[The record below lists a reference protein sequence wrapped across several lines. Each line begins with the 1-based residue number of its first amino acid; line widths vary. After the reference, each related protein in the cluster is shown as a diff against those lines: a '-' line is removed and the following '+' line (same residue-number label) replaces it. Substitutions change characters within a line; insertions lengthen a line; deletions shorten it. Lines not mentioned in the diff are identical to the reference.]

1 MQKPNIEVK
10 NIKTMQGV
18 DGEVIRASVY
28 VNGKRSFSMFNDGW
42 GSENL
47 YEPFDD
53 EGKKA
58 LELCEKYVKTLPE
71 IESEFIDGNTFST
84 NLDIVL
90 EDIISDTLANKQ
102 IKGWCKKKTVFRLPN
117 DKEGSYRTISHVFD
131 VDVKKHVLK
140 LHPDAIIMN
149 ELV

>member
-1 MQKPNIEVK
+1 MKTPKIEVK
-10 NIKTMQGV
+10 NIKTMSGM
-18 DGEVIRASVY
+18 DGEIIRASVY

-42 GSENL
+42 GTDNL

-53 EGKKA
+53 EGEKT

-71 IESEFIDGNTFST
+71 IESQFGGTFST

-90 EDIISDTLANKQ
+90 EDIISDTLEKKQ
-102 IKGWCKKKTVFRLPN
+102 IAGWCKKKTIFRLPN

-131 VDVKKHVLK
+131 VDVKKHVLNK
-140 LHPDAIIMN
+140 YPNAIIMN

>member
-18 DGEVIRASVY
+18 DGEVIRATVY

-47 YEPFDD
+47 YEPFND

-58 LELCEKYVKTLPE
+58 LALCEEYVKTLP
-71 IESEFIDGNTFST
+71 DST

-90 EDIISDTLANKQ
+90 EDIISDILEKRQ
-102 IKGWCKKKTVFRLPN
+102 IAGWCKKKTVFRLPD

-149 ELV
+149 ELA

>member
-18 DGEVIRASVY
+18 DGEVIRATVY

-47 YEPFDD
+47 YEPFND

-58 LELCEKYVKTLPE
+58 LALCEEYVKTLP
-71 IESEFIDGNTFST
+71 DST

-90 EDIISDTLANKQ
+90 EDIISDILEKRQ
-102 IKGWCKKKTVFRLPN
+102 IAGWCKKKTVFKLP
-117 DKEGSYRTISHVFD
+117 DDEDRAYRTVNRVFGT
-131 VDVKKHVLK
+131 DVKKYILDKYPTAV
-140 LHPDAIIMN
+140 IMN